1 MAWFDNGKEINVPTT
16 APVIGEDVIME
27 ASHLDHK
34 QIVALG
40 KKHGYEVTKKGDE
53 YEVMIN
59 NSQLSSKDFHN
70 QFLDF
75 WMGNSPEKQSI
86 EQRRL
91 VKNSTYALMDEIFG
105 IATLTLNAYAD
116 EALGIGFIEQPVDIE
131 FSDKEIGRKV
141 MEILSK
147 NGIIKRSRSH
157 IRSLCKWGDLGVQ
170 IICPEDS
177 NNPEDIGLRIITP
190 DEWECFFI
198 EKGPIP
204 LGYQLKPK
212 FDITQQTK
220 IGQNKKAEILQPW
233 EFVQMT
239 VPDDE
244 LAPYGRSLLEA
255 MRTSFDQ
262 LSTIEAL
269 LALSRVS
276 RVERLIIK
284 VPTNT
289 ANPTMAMSKMNNIAS
304 AWKNAIFSSKNNG
317 TKSHARTPSLQDIM
331 FFPSDEGFEIDRLP
345 SGSGVE
351 FSSTDDVEFFRDNV
365 LMMTGLP
372 KGYLLADESTD
383 RYHALTAQDLKFAR
397 QLIPYQDAYAA
408 GLTKLCLVLAGYCGA
423 DIASIG
429 IVVKI
434 KRPIQMSDQLLSNN
448 EAVSRTAIELIENY
462 RRANISVDDEGNEV
476 SPPTPDDL
484 YAKLLASL
492 GMQDDIIK
500 LFTIDP
506 TDDPMLPNNSPD
518 DDNTTVKGI
527 LSDYLNERTTAHA
540 VVCTSKEVMYENHQ
554 LFQYFKSTGKDGKNV
569 LRETLIEGKK
579 DVISKS
585 KKWTN

>member
-1 MAWFDNGKEINVPTT
+1 MAWFDNDKELNVPAVPVPLGKEEV
-16 APVIGEDVIME
+16 ME
-27 ASHLDHK
+27 ALTLDPS

-40 KKHGYEVTKKGDE
+40 KKHGYKVVKNDDD
-53 YEVMIN
+53 YEVIIN
-59 NSQLSSKDFHN
+59 NSQLSSPDFHG

-86 EQRRL
+86 EHKRKI
-91 VKNSTYALMDEIFG
+91 KNNTYALMDEIFG

-131 FSDKEIGRKV
+131 FSDKEVGRKV
-141 MEILSK
+141 KEILKK

-177 NNPEDIGLRIITP
+177 NNPEDIGLKVITP
-190 DEWECFFI
+190 DEWECFFL

-204 LGYQLKPK
+204 LGYKLTPK
-212 FDITQQTK
+212 FDTTK
-220 IGQNKKAEILQPW
+220 STYSKKKEEEILQPW
-233 EFVQMT
+233 EFVQMS

-284 VPTNT
+284 VPTQ
-289 ANPTMAMSKMNNIAS
+289 ASNPTQAMAKMNQIKS
-304 AWKNAIFSSKNNG
+304 SWKNAIFSDKSSG
-317 TKSHARTPSLQDIM
+317 PKSHARTPSLQDIM
-331 FFPSDEGFEIDRLP
+331 FFPSDEGFSVDRLP

-372 KGYLLADESTD
+372 KGYLLADDSTD
-383 RYHALTAQDLKFAR
+383 RYHALAAQDLKFAR

-408 GLTKLCLVLAGYCGA
+408 GLTKLCLVLAGYCGG
-423 DIASIG
+423 DIANIG
-429 IVVKI
+429 VSVKI

-448 EAVSRTAIELIENY
+448 EAISRTAIELIENY
-462 RRANISVDDEGNEV
+462 KRANSTIDDEGNEV
-476 SPPTPDDL
+476 PPKTPDDL
-484 YAKLLASL
+484 YAKLLANL
-492 GMQDDIIK
+492 GMADDIIK

-506 TDDPMLPNNSPD
+506 TDDPMLPGNSPD
-518 DDNTTVKGI
+518 NDNITTSGI
-527 LSDYLNERTTAHA
+527 LTDYLKERS
-540 VVCTSKEVMYENHQ
+540 TSNAIISNSSDILYENHA
-554 LFQYFKSTGKDGKNV
+554 LFNYFKTRGTDGKNI
-569 LRETLIEGKK
+569 LREVLIEGKK
-579 DVISKS
+579 DVINK
-585 KKWTN
+585 KAKWTS